1 MNPISFIVIP
11 RKKIMIFVVALCISS
26 LAAGI
31 FVQKGFA
38 GVDAMLIGEVVCIK
52 RMIQGNDV
60 IKILRV
66 DDPDNPFIS
75 LFFTTIKSGKVLAF
89 ADPSNTSI
97 SVRLTG
103 DIPID
108 KNGKRL
114 INTKVNKDIGH
125 IRKSI
130 GSKVMKIA
138 RFYDKQKDT
147 MIYLVY
153 TTKLLDGSLKHS
165 ISVVPLGKPLAP

>member
-1 MNPISFIVIP
+1 MKPISFIVIP
-11 RKKIMIFVVALCISS
+11 RKKIMAFVIALCIASF
-26 LAAGI
+26 AAGI
-31 FVQKGFA
+31 FVQNGFA
-38 GVDAMLIGEVVCIK
+38 GVDAIQIGEVVCIK

-60 IKILRV
+60 IRVLRV
-66 DDPDNPFIS
+66 DDPENPFIS
-75 LFFTTIKSGKVLAF
+75 IFFTTIKSGKVLAF

-114 INTKVNKDIGH
+114 INTKANKDIAH

-130 GSKVMKIA
+130 GSKIMKIA
-138 RFYDKQKDT
+138 RFYDEEKDT
-147 MIYLVY
+147 MTYLVY
-153 TTKLLDGSLKHS
+153 TTKMLDGSLKHS
-165 ISVVPLGKPLAP
+165 ISVVPLGKPLVP